1 MNSILFNLSAISP
14 IDGRYFLQTKDL
26 SKYFSELA
34 LIKYRLKIEIEYL
47 IFLSKIK
54 ISPKFSDLQ
63 IKLLRNIYLKFD
75 IQEAIK
81 IKKIETLT
89 KHDLKAIEYYLRKE
103 LKNKSISKSI
113 EWIHFGITSND
124 INDNAYRL
132 MISDSLKNCLI
143 PSLDSIRNELKSI
156 AIKYKFLPFLGR
168 THGQPAI
175 PTTFGKEIA
184 VFLVRLNKELE
195 KLRKIKLYGKFSGAI
210 GNWNALY
217 FAYPQENW
225 PKLSTKFL
233 NNLGL
238 NHSYPTTQSAPN
250 EDIVETFQILFR
262 INSIF
267 IDLNQDMW
275 RYISDNWVIQKGKLK
290 DVGSSTM
297 PQKINPIE
305 FENSEGN
312 LILANGIFETLSRK
326 LPISR
331 LQRDLSD
338 STVLRNIG
346 VTFAH
351 CLIGYKSLVKGL
363 ESIELNKQE
372 ITNCLNANWA
382 ILTEAIQTI
391 LRKENVIGGYEKIAE
406 KVRGKTLDQEN
417 WINLIDSLELSRK
430 NKETLKKLTPNT
442 YIGHVKF

>member
-1 MNSILFNLSAISP
+1 M
-14 IDGRYFLQTKDL
+14 
-26 SKYFSELA
+26 
-34 LIKYRLKIEIEYL
+34 
-47 IFLSKIK
+47 
-54 ISPKFSDLQ
+54 
-63 IKLLRNIYLKFD
+63 
-75 IQEAIK
+75 
-81 IKKIETLT
+81 
-89 KHDLKAIEYYLRKE
+89 
-103 LKNKSISKSI
+103 
-113 EWIHFGITSND
+113 
-124 INDNAYRL
+124 
-132 MISDSLKNCLI
+132 DSLKNCLI
-143 PSLDSIRNELKSI
+143 PSIDSIRKELKSI
-156 AIKYKFLPFLGR
+156 AIKYKYSPILGR

-225 PKLSTKFL
+225 SKLSTKFL
-233 NNLGL
+233 SNLGL
-238 NHSYPTTQSAPN
+238 NHSYPATQSAPS
-250 EDIVETFQILFR
+250 EDIVETFQILSR
-262 INSIF
+262 MNSIF

-275 RYISDNWVIQKGKLK
+275 RYISDNWVVQKGKLRN
-290 DVGSSTM
+290 VGSSTM

-382 ILTEAIQTI
+382 ILTEALQTI
-391 LRKENVIGGYEKIAE
+391 LRKEGVSCGYEKVAKLVKE
-406 KVRGKTLDQEN
+406 KVFKQDHWIKFVKSFEISDEN
-417 WINLIDSLELSRK
+417 KNKLINL
-430 NKETLKKLTPNT
+430 TPET
-442 YIGHVKF
+442 YIGHIET